1 MLGGAFDGKGRPGP
15 HITNHARLSQTA
27 QAHRQGKTFD
37 TEQSVHGHP
46 TVSGCLPKEHLPS
59 SEPCPNPDRALNSSH

>member
-37 TEQSVHGHP
+37 TEQSVHGH
-46 TVSGCLPKEHLPS
+46 TDTFL
-59 SEPCPNPDRALNSSH
+59 